1 MLLLLQVLVSVLG
14 NSATAT
20 KLQTARTI
28 SLSGDVSGSASFDG
42 SKNVTINTDLANIAV
57 LTGTAVNGVAN
68 INYPSGFNSNNCV
81 VISQM
86 YKRTGSSTGFNSG
99 TTLEISNGSS
109 GALPNIVELLP
120 ANIRVKLRLLY
131 ISSNNT
137 VFSGNVDFNVEYKI
151 MLMKI

>member
-1 MLLLLQVLVSVLG
+1 MLLLLQVLVSVHG

-20 KLQTARTI
+20 KLQTTRTI

-109 GALPNIVELLP
+109 GALPNTVELL
-120 ANIRVKLRLLY
+120 ANNIRIKIRLLQ
-131 ISSNNT
+131 ISSDGT

>member
-137 VFSGNVDFNVEYKI
+137 VLSGNVDFNVEYKI